1 MKNTDNKYKTI
12 KNRMDY
18 DFQSQIDIPIRVFVD
33 AQITDSLDE
42 IEYLKQFMQWYEDG
56 NVVKQ
61 TEEGVVYYR
70 TQDSQYRNKIE
81 GKHNLYLYFKN
92 EFINQ

>member
-1 MKNTDNKYKTI
+1 MKNTDKYYL
-12 KNRMDY
+12 DY
-18 DFQSQIDIPIRVFVD
+18 DFQSHIDIPIRAFVD

-42 IEYLKQFMQWYEDG
+42 IEYLKQFMEWYEDG

-81 GKHNLYLYFKN
+81 GKYNLYLYFKK